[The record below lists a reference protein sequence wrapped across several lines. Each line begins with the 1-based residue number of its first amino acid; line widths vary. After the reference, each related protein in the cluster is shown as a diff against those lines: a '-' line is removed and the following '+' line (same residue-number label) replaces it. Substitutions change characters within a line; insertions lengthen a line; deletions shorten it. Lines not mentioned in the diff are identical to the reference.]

1 MTKPCESNAHAAQI
15 QPNLREHDQ
24 IVGPAFVYTTAK
36 TWTLNNNKQTTITLN
51 ATPAQDLASDERVR
65 QSLSRLGQVPLQR
78 YSSPS
83 SSGPSPR
90 HRFVRDGE
98 VPTVYT
104 SRNNEPVKSSEP
116 AEAITAVRAEVSR
129 ERAARTEAE
138 SALEDA
144 RTMTRSL
151 QTRLGHMELELQ
163 EARARADRTESE
175 LRVAREAIPAKPV
188 RTRQPSPITAT
199 EVSDEPEPVKWWLKS

>member
-1 MTKPCESNAHAAQI
+1 M
-15 QPNLREHDQ
+15 
-24 IVGPAFVYTTAK
+24 
-36 TWTLNNNKQTTITLN
+36 
-51 ATPAQDLASDERVR
+51 
-65 QSLSRLGQVPLQR
+65 
-78 YSSPS
+78 
-83 SSGPSPR
+83 
-90 HRFVRDGE
+90 
-98 VPTVYT
+98 
-104 SRNNEPVKSSEP
+104 
-116 AEAITAVRAEVSR
+116 TAVRAEVSR

-175 LRVAREAIPAKPV
+175 LRTVREAVPTRVV
-188 RTRQPSPITAT
+188 RTRQSNPIAAI

>member
-1 MTKPCESNAHAAQI
+1 M
-15 QPNLREHDQ
+15 
-24 IVGPAFVYTTAK
+24 
-36 TWTLNNNKQTTITLN
+36 NNNKQTTITLN
-51 ATPAQDLASDERVR
+51 TPPDQDVASDERVR
-65 QSLSRLGQVPLQR
+65 QSLNRLGQVPLQR
-78 YSSPS
+78 HSSTS

-104 SRNNEPVKSSEP
+104 SRNSEPAKSSEP
-116 AEAITAVRAEVSR
+116 AEAMTAVRAEVSR

-138 SALEDA
+138 NALEDA

-175 LRVAREAIPAKPV
+175 LRAAREAIPVRVA
-188 RTRQPSPITAT
+188 RTRQPSPVA
-199 EVSDEPEPVKWWLKS
+199 VADVADEPEPVKWWLKS